1 MMILRFSTP
10 PSVACER
17 AGRVSA
23 MTMLRLALA
32 VVISFVLIIAA
43 LAAAP
48 TLKGDVVVG
57 TDALTLGD
65 LVDGLPPET
74 AGWPLFRAPAFGQ
87 SGTIQARRILEAA
100 RPLGLSTIE
109 TGGRTQVTV
118 TRAARRIATAEIEAA
133 LKRALETQHGIEARA
148 LSISFDGPAPSLM
161 VAPETQGQVTVE
173 ELAYDRRNRRVSALV
188 WVGPQPT
195 ERKAFIRIAGVAME
209 YVEVAV
215 LTRALG
221 RGETAQAADF
231 MVEKRAKDTLPAD
244 VQSDTQTLTGRVAR
258 RALQVGSVVRTGD
271 LARPEIVAR
280 GDVVTIVY
288 EVPGMTLTLRGRAS
302 DGGAQGDTI
311 AVVNPQSKK
320 ALQAQVVAPGKVSV
334 SGPLPGRV
342 ATNAAVSPAQP

>member
-1 MMILRFSTP
+1 
-10 PSVACER
+10 
-17 AGRVSA
+17 
-23 MTMLRLALA
+23 
-32 VVISFVLIIAA
+32 
-43 LAAAP
+43 
-48 TLKGDVVVG
+48 VVVG

-74 AGWPLFRAPAFGQ
+74 AGRPLFRAPALGQ

-100 RPLGLSTIE
+100 RPLGLSAIE

-118 TRAARRIATAEIEAA
+118 TRAARRIATTEIEAA
-133 LKRALETQHGIEARA
+133 LKRALETQHGVEARA
-148 LSISFDGPAPSLM
+148 LSINFDGPAPTLM
-161 VAPETQGQVTVE
+161 VAPDTQGQVTIE
-173 ELAYDRRNRRVSALV
+173 ELAYDRRNRRISALV

-195 ERKAFIRIAGVAME
+195 ERKASVRIAGVAME

-258 RALQVGSVVRTGD
+258 RALPVGSVVRTGD

-320 ALQAQVVAPGKVSV
+320 TLQAQVVAPGKVSV
-334 SGPLPGRV
+334 SGPLPGRI
-342 ATNAAVSPAQP
+342 ASNTIASPAQP